1 MDVRTARFRF
11 LLVGQ
16 LTVLL
21 GSLTAAVLVSEAADW
36 RPLGLVVLL
45 AVLASASDLML
56 IRARTLS
63 ISGSFVSIVVAMAL
77 LGPAP
82 AVAIGVTTIALDN
95 LRRRV
100 ALHWA
105 VTNLA
110 AYAAFP
116 LAGGLLMEAITGPA
130 TSTADLGLAVFA
142 VFAVTNALNFLVV
155 AVTQRVVHGQPLV
168 DQVRT
173 MLLPMLPSEAACA
186 MLAVLVALT
195 YTTVGL
201 ASMVALVGI
210 LVVFQVLTRELLVS
224 QERAEQL
231 EVRSTELA
239 SLQVGVLAALV
250 QTLSLRDKHTA
261 RHSAA
266 VARFAKAI
274 AREAGCSAAEQELVH
289 TAGLLHDIGKFAFP
303 DSILLADSKLSDEDW
318 ELVKLHPGHG
328 ARLVRRVDG
337 YGPVADVILCH
348 HERMDGR
355 GYPRGLPGDEVPHLS
370 RMISIADTYDVM
382 TARDSYRS
390 PVSREEAVAELRR
403 VSGTQ
408 LDGELVEAFVRV
420 LERSGL
426 GFQHTTDE
434 DFEAELA
441 FDALVRRHALPLR
454 AAA

>member
-1 MDVRTARFRF
+1 MRPARFRF
-11 LLVGQ
+11 LIIGQ
-16 LTVLL
+16 LAVLL
-21 GSLTAAVLVSEAADW
+21 ASLTAAVLVSEAADW

-82 AVAIGVTTIALDN
+82 AVAIGVTTIAVDN
-95 LRRRV
+95 VRRRV
-100 ALHWA
+100 APHWA
-105 VTNLA
+105 ITNLA

-116 LAGGLLMEAITGPA
+116 LAGGLLMEAITAPS
-130 TSTADLGLAVFA
+130 TSTPDLALAVFA

-155 AVTQRVVHGQPLV
+155 AVTQRVVAGQPLV
-168 DQVRT
+168 DQIRT

-186 MLAVLVALT
+186 MLAVLVVLT

-231 EVRSTELA
+231 EARSTELA

-274 AREAGCSAAEQELVH
+274 AREAGFSDAEQELVH

-318 ELVKLHPGHG
+318 ALVKLHPEHG

-355 GYPRGLPGDEVPHLS
+355 GYPRALPGDEVPHLS

-408 LDGELVEAFVRV
+408 LDGDLVEAFVRV

-426 GFQHTTDE
+426 RFQHTTDE